1 LKCKQIIYAF
11 FIFNFLLIQTAIGQK
26 NDEYYQKN
34 INKFN
39 SKFDQNIVID
49 LLFDEDKILWIAT
62 PTGIFCYNGL
72 EVKELKSPNNYR
84 CVSFFRTTE
93 NKKLILF
100 SDGNV
105 YEIKKDGFTHYFKDF
120 SQKDFSWNYKFL
132 QLPIKEFE
140 KIIKLKPFKTSYFST
155 KVMSI
160 DKQTVYYN
168 NLSAKNYST
177 IYKYNPSTL
186 KIQTIDSIDNQ
197 KLKEYIFVY
206 KNIFARFI
214 DGSIKTIISANN
226 ARLMAFPELGFDKT
240 HYKLFNKPN
249 QNAILIS
256 NQSAWVLIHNKFKNE
271 YQWKNITNKL
281 PIEMSFQNA
290 LYVPELDKL
299 FLGSESNGLLIF
311 SKSNFSTKYNLK
323 KVIKSNYYIQIPDL
337 NGDILTNGCSVS
349 NNQKQEPLYNNQVI
363 NNNYIFINP
372 STIITSTPE
381 KVFTYNLKN
390 QQSQTLFKTEI
401 NENANFFKYKQK
413 VYIFGNSH
421 VSIYNPENNTTTKLF
436 NGELGYLNTNTVQLV
451 NGNFWIGSTSGLT
464 VYDPIKN
471 KIIYKMPKAVTV
483 RNIQKYQ
490 NEYYLTLY
498 GLGISKID
506 SNTFQNQIMPMD
518 VCGAIKYS
526 HGFYTD
532 KKGLIWIATNKGMLR
547 FSAYS
552 FKNAINRKKFL
563 PEPDYFDTDDGLL
576 TDEFN
581 GGASPSF
588 LAYGDSMVSFPS
600 LRGIVSLKPNSIP
613 LSQRN
618 YNLNINKITYLNKEI
633 KTIGNIINLTSNIE
647 ELTFDFNVV
656 NWENQKNLNIYIDF
670 DDSTKQIDYTQIH
683 NFKLPIEFNGSKPV
697 EIYTILSN
705 GEKLI
710 FKSLFIQKEFPWY
723 LKVKYIIL
731 SILVLLFLS
740 NLVSR
745 IRTFNIKKKNTLLQ
759 KIIQEKTKE
768 IQEINVQLMS
778 KVKQLTDL
786 NNENTTYI
794 SVINHDIFAPIK
806 YINIIGD
813 MIHSNSGKIQK
824 NDVLLQFNQIINST
838 KRLEVLC
845 SNILNY
851 INTNSNI
858 SDSISELDLYKL
870 VEDLKNFLEIG
881 LQINNNK
888 FQNNIPLDTKIVIN
902 RDAINIILTNILS
915 NANRFTQNGNI
926 IISYEINDNQKSI
939 IIQDNGIGMD
949 HETLEKI
956 RNKTI
961 IVSNRN
967 AIEYQ
972 SYGIGY
978 TLVYKMLSI
987 IDGAFE
993 IESEKDKGT
1002 SIKISWPNHQLTS
1015 TP

>member
-1 LKCKQIIYAF
+1 
-11 FIFNFLLIQTAIGQK
+11 
-26 NDEYYQKN
+26 
-34 INKFN
+34 
-39 SKFDQNIVID
+39 
-49 LLFDEDKILWIAT
+49 
-62 PTGIFCYNGL
+62 
-72 EVKELKSPNNYR
+72 
-84 CVSFFRTTE
+84 
-93 NKKLILF
+93 
-100 SDGNV
+100 
-105 YEIKKDGFTHYFKDF
+105 
-120 SQKDFSWNYKFL
+120 
-132 QLPIKEFE
+132 
-140 KIIKLKPFKTSYFST
+140 
-155 KVMSI
+155 
-160 DKQTVYYN
+160 
-168 NLSAKNYST
+168 
-177 IYKYNPSTL
+177 
-186 KIQTIDSIDNQ
+186 
-197 KLKEYIFVY
+197 
-206 KNIFARFI
+206 
-214 DGSIKTIISANN
+214 
-226 ARLMAFPELGFDKT
+226 
-240 HYKLFNKPN
+240 
-249 QNAILIS
+249 
-256 NQSAWVLIHNKFKNE
+256 
-271 YQWKNITNKL
+271 
-281 PIEMSFQNA
+281 
-290 LYVPELDKL
+290 
-299 FLGSESNGLLIF
+299 
-311 SKSNFSTKYNLK
+311 
-323 KVIKSNYYIQIPDL
+323 
-337 NGDILTNGCSVS
+337 
-349 NNQKQEPLYNNQVI
+349 
-363 NNNYIFINP
+363 
-372 STIITSTPE
+372 
-381 KVFTYNLKN
+381 
-390 QQSQTLFKTEI
+390 
-401 NENANFFKYKQK
+401 
-413 VYIFGNSH
+413 
-421 VSIYNPENNTTTKLF
+421 
-436 NGELGYLNTNTVQLV
+436 
-451 NGNFWIGSTSGLT
+451 
-464 VYDPIKN
+464 
-471 KIIYKMPKAVTV
+471 
-483 RNIQKYQ
+483 
-490 NEYYLTLY
+490 
-498 GLGISKID
+498 
-506 SNTFQNQIMPMD
+506 
-518 VCGAIKYS
+518 
-526 HGFYTD
+526 
-532 KKGLIWIATNKGMLR
+532 
-547 FSAYS
+547 
-552 FKNAINRKKFL
+552 
-563 PEPDYFDTDDGLL
+563 
-576 TDEFN
+576 
-581 GGASPSF
+581 
-588 LAYGDSMVSFPS
+588 
-600 LRGIVSLKPNSIP
+600 
-613 LSQRN
+613 
-618 YNLNINKITYLNKEI
+618 
-633 KTIGNIINLTSNIE
+633 
-647 ELTFDFNVV
+647 
-656 NWENQKNLNIYIDF
+656 
-670 DDSTKQIDYTQIH
+670 
-683 NFKLPIEFNGSKPV
+683 
-697 EIYTILSN
+697 LSN